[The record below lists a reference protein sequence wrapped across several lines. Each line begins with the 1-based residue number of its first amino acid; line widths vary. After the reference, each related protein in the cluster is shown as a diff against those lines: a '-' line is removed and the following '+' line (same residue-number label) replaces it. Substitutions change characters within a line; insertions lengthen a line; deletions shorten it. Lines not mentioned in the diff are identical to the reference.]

1 MKQTEGGH
9 PAEDGRTSPT
19 RPVISVPDLETE
31 RLILRGHAVDD
42 HPACVALWSD
52 PDVVRFIGGV
62 PSTAEEVWARMLR
75 YAGLWA
81 LLGYGYWVIETRNGD
96 FVGEVGFADFRRALS
111 PAIGDAPELG
121 YALLPAFHGKG
132 YATEAAGA
140 SLTWLRGAVKPP
152 RTICLINPQHH
163 ASLRVANKLGYGNP
177 VKVTYRGHE
186 QLLLERIE
194 PAAAA

>member
-1 MKQTEGGH
+1 MEQTEGAH
-9 PAEDGRTSPT
+9 PTEDGRTSPT
-19 RPVISVPDLETE
+19 RPVMSVPVLTTE
-31 RLILRGHAVDD
+31 RLIMRGHAVGDL
-42 HPACVALWSD
+42 PTCLALWSD

-81 LLGYGYWVIETRNGD
+81 LLGYGYWVIETHDGD

-111 PAIGDAPELG
+111 PAVGDAPELG

-140 SLTWLRGAVKPP
+140 ALTWLRGAVKPP
-152 RTICLINPQHH
+152 RTICLINPEHH
-163 ASLRVANKLGYGNP
+163 ASMRVANKLGYGNP
-177 VKVTYRGHE
+177 VQVTYRGHG
-186 QLLLERIE
+186 QLLLERLE
-194 PAAAA
+194 PATAA